1 MRITHESDNAIPP
14 NTLTQTLK
22 STVLASFSSST
33 AAPLPLPLPQ
43 PEQEPRPRPSSLSM
57 ASSSSS
63 SSNSSGL
70 PSLSLKGSSRSNKAS
85 SSSEPQSYAR
95 LGDEHEEPLPP
106 PQVSAPLAEGA
117 GGGLGGVR
125 QAFRRAAQQYYM
137 VSRTRSIRPRDLTC
151 L

>member
-33 AAPLPLPLPQ
+33 AAPLPLSLPQ

-63 SSNSSGL
+63 SSSSGL

-95 LGDEHEEPLPP
+95 LGDEHEESLPP
-106 PQVSAPLAEGA
+106 PQVAAPLAQGA
-117 GGGLGGVR
+117 GGGLGVVR

-137 VSRTRSIRPRDLTC
+137 VSRTRSIRRRDLTC